1 MALTP
6 AQRAFQ
12 EGGGLYG
19 ALSPEMRESYEET
32 GAFGP
37 PGDAPYTSIGA
48 KQIRYD
54 VPWSVADQYGWTDA
68 DGNVSESASDPRH
81 RNYFFGDNF
90 INKLATDWFKKGITT
105 GGNEEIVAHIQENY
119 PEMARAMEAGSGY
132 ENLNIGR
139 AIATYDN
146 AIRIQGFQQQNK
158 RSFLQTYGPTALAV
172 AAAVTGNPFLI
183 GTQGALAASEGDLEG
198 VFRSALTL
206 GTGGGGYTDT
216 SSTVGDLV
224 DAYNITKATTD
235 LANAGDEPA
244 YETPQAESE
253 PEAEVLVPDYTDAR
267 VGTPDPLPDSDTAPT
282 EDYSDMAGKL
292 ALWHDLYRQTAG
304 GGVPDQAT
312 TDIPTTDIPDTSTE
326 QGDVDI
332 PGGTAVG
339 RTGPPETQ
347 GGEPNLDWV
356 LPALGAALGT
366 QSGTSGPAVE
376 APGIPDQGTVALPET
391 PPQIPDSEPMP
402 NELALA
408 AILLPGL
415 FSGGLGAGTGDGTGL
430 GTEEGMGPQDLN
442 LNLQD
447 IPPIAGDAPLIPG
460 YFGQPYEHEIAPLFV
475 QEMPRRA
482 SYDMGMNPFWEN
494 PLLRSLYS

>member
-224 DAYNITKATTD
+224 DAYNIPRQRPIWQTLATSQPTRRHK
-235 LANAGDEPA
+235 LNPNPRRKSWCQTTPMQESGPQIRFQIQIRPQPKIILTWRGNWPCGTISIGKPQGAA
-244 YETPQAESE
+244 YPIKQQQIFQQQIFQTPQQNRAMWISPAE
-253 PEAEVLVPDYTDAR
+253 
-267 VGTPDPLPDSDTAPT
+267 
-282 EDYSDMAGKL
+282 
-292 ALWHDLYRQTAG
+292 
-304 GGVPDQAT
+304 
-312 TDIPTTDIPDTSTE
+312 
-326 QGDVDI
+326 
-332 PGGTAVG
+332 
-339 RTGPPETQ
+339 
-347 GGEPNLDWV
+347 
-356 LPALGAALGT
+356 
-366 QSGTSGPAVE
+366 
-376 APGIPDQGTVALPET
+376 
-391 PPQIPDSEPMP
+391 
-402 NELALA
+402 
-408 AILLPGL
+408 
-415 FSGGLGAGTGDGTGL
+415 
-430 GTEEGMGPQDLN
+430 
-442 LNLQD
+442 
-447 IPPIAGDAPLIPG
+447 
-460 YFGQPYEHEIAPLFV
+460 
-475 QEMPRRA
+475 
-482 SYDMGMNPFWEN
+482 
-494 PLLRSLYS
+494 LRSEEQDPQRLKEESRIWTGYCQLSALL